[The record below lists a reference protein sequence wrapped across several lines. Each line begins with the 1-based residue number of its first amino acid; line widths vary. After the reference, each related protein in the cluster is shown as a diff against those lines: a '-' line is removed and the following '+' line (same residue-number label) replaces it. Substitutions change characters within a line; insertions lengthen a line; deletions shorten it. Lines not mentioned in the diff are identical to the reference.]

1 MNTKPENWEKLTDT
15 NYRHALAM
23 AQFKRFVP
31 FQISALRKE
40 RGWSQQELAE
50 RSGLTQ
56 GVISRAEDPDNGNL
70 AANTIL
76 RIANGF
82 DVVFVGQFMSYAEFD
97 KWRNGL
103 SESRIVLGFDKENKE
118 FEKTVDSEPNKIAW
132 QYFEDLTQ
140 YPKTMPH
147 VATHL
152 CLNSLPSNVTRMEE
166 AIRKLRDKKAALG
179 QPNLAELQ
187 TTGADV
193 SVQNVAGGPR

>member
-1 MNTKPENWEKLTDT
+1 MNAKPENWQKLKDRD
-15 NYRHALAM
+15 YRHALAV

-31 FQISALRKE
+31 FQIGAMRKQ
-40 RGWSQQELAE
+40 RRWSQQELAD
-50 RSGLTQ
+50 RAGVTQ
-56 GVISRAEDPDNGNL
+56 GVISKAEDPDNGNL

-103 SESRIVLGFDKENKE
+103 SERRIVSGFDEENKE
-118 FEKTVDSEPNKIAW
+118 FEKTADSEPNKIAW
-132 QYFEDLTQ
+132 QYIEDLTQ

-147 VATHL
+147 VATQL
-152 CLNSLPSNVTRMEE
+152 RLNLLPWNVMRMEE
-166 AIRKLRDKKAALG
+166 AIRKAALG
-179 QPNLAELQ
+179 QPNLAELR

-193 SVQNVAGGPR
+193 GVQNVAGGSR